1 MDTQNGRT
9 TEQTELLAADLRP
22 TGADGTDLRTEPW
35 SGLRLVE
42 PAADAFGGPAADAFA
57 EAIGEAAGQAADEAV
72 TGQDAEG
79 ADDPA
84 WDYED
89 VILRSVN

>member
-22 TGADGTDLRTEPW
+22 TGADGTDLRTGPW

-42 PAADAFGGPAADAFA
+42 PGADAFGGPDADAFA
-57 EAIGEAAGQAADEAV
+57 EAIGEAADEAV
-72 TGQDAEG
+72 AGQDAEG